1 MNKIYKKRAIENF
14 IKKQSSFTY
23 RVEFERRIYEFPEE
37 LQVEIFSKE
46 SESESGQETAQV
58 IEVALPTRR
67 DIIQSILLKSNDRS
81 I

>member
-14 IKKQSSFTY
+14 IKKKSSFTY

-46 SESESGQETAQV
+46 SESESGQEMAQV
-58 IEVALPTRR
+58 IEVCITNKKGYYT
-67 DIIQSILLKSNDRS
+67 IYTSKE
-81 I
+81 